1 MVLAAAQDERTIAI
15 IQIKKPG
22 SLVRGG
28 LAGVAAIA
36 LRLIVREKG
45 NGHPSSL
52 ITKGGTY
59 TRQRGCHFSKRTA
72 LKPEE

>member
-36 LRLIVREKG
+36 LRLIVR
-45 NGHPSSL
+45 
-52 ITKGGTY
+52 KGGANTCA
-59 TRQRGCHFSKRTA
+59 RA
-72 LKPEE
+72 LEKSAGVGV